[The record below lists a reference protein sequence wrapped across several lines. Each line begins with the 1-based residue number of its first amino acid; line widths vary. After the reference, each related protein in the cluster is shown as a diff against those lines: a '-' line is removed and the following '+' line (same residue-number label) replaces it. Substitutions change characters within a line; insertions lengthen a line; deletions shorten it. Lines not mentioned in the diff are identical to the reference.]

1 MRTTARQ
8 KAMEKVKVLISQA
21 RCIDMLIIIAG
32 VMNSPGLPAHYK
44 VFEISDDEDFESNEG
59 FLDWLDQSDSDVP
72 TPPSSSI
79 ILTRNPPIETPF
91 LSLDDY
97 THNGIRLHPKVFV
110 ELQDGDFMKIVYIVK
125 DGRSSDVTIR
135 GWIFRR
141 TRKTDGVFNP
151 KRNEVCWII
160 HIDDDDPRDHSI
172 QGLETRLVTE
182 IIKRRQIR
190 LTNQPF
196 PALSYRSDR
205 ISDSNEP
212 IEDVRVLVCRYKY
225 LICYPNAKARTS
237 SHPWS
242 EKMVLR
248 LRADECDKRP
258 DNNIRDEDI
267 RTGWRGETIPG
278 GIQEGWL
285 PGEKEYLRQE
295 SVSHRGINAH
305 QSLRGPPGLDYAVGD
320 PMTRGSVGTL
330 LGIHDL
336 NPIKATPNR
345 NARSRTTLSFTSSS
359 RPASNTAVSS
369 IAAARRAT
377 IGSDDE
383 DAVMV
388 VSNDPGDETDMASTP
403 RQPRDRNKRKRPT
416 AFTFD
421 EDYDVSD
428 QESSAI
434 ILDLTKS
441 LRGSSIQPPRR
452 KQKYPKIIEINAEAK
467 TWSGSG
473 INMERTEGVI
483 PSRFTPPSG
492 ASRER
497 HEVVQSL
504 NSPPRCSKRRGVEV
518 RGVSIDRWNT
528 KGDVIDLSRPKP
540 HTESASSRKANPL
553 TPLQLI
559 PRSATKLSS
568 CTPVSSR
575 GSPMTPH
582 HRSPAK
588 PLPYRRYTF
597 GDCFCGAGGMSR
609 GAINAGLRIAWGFD
623 FNLPACRTYQ
633 LNFLGTPIYNVW
645 ANDFSNSKKDCKC
658 DICHISPPC
667 QFFSPLHT
675 AHGKDD
681 DMNTASL
688 FAIEALLKKA
698 KPRIVTLEETA
709 GLVKIGVH
717 KDYFNAVIN
726 MFTSQGFS
734 VRWKVLNCADFGVPQ
749 QRKRLV
755 IIASW

>member
-1 MRTTARQ
+1 
-8 KAMEKVKVLISQA
+8 
-21 RCIDMLIIIAG
+21 MLIIIAG
-32 VMNSPGLPAHYK
+32 V
-44 VFEISDDEDFESNEG
+44 VRISDDEDSQSHEG
-59 FLDWLDQSDSDVP
+59 FLDWLDQNEEGETSLSPATYSDSNAP
-72 TPPSSSI
+72 TPPSSLI
-79 ILTRNPPIETPF
+79 ILPRNPPIETPF
-91 LSLDDY
+91 FSLSDF

-110 ELQDGDFMKIVYIVK
+110 ELQDGDFMKIVHIVE
-125 DGRSSDVTIR
+125 DRRSLDVTIR

-141 TRKTDGVFNP
+141 TRTTDGVFNA
-151 KRNEVCWII
+151 KRNEVYWMTY
-160 HIDDDDPRDHSI
+160 IDDDDPRDHSI
-172 QGLETRLVTE
+172 QGLETRLVTQVV
-182 IIKRRQIR
+182 KRRQIR
-190 LTNQPF
+190 LTNQSF
-196 PALSYRSDR
+196 PALSYRDDR
-205 ISDSNEP
+205 INESNET

-225 LICYPNAKARTS
+225 LIFYPNAKARTS

-258 DNNIRDEDI
+258 DNNIKDEDI
-267 RTGWRGETIPG
+267 RTAWRGETIPG
-278 GIQEGWL
+278 GMQEGWL

-295 SVSHRGINAH
+295 NVSHRGINAH
-305 QSLRGPPGLDYAVGD
+305 QSLRGPPGLDYAAGD

-330 LGIHDL
+330 LGVHDL
-336 NPIKATPNR
+336 NPIKSTPNR
-345 NARSRTTLSFTSSS
+345 NARNRTTLNFTSSS
-359 RPASNTAVSS
+359 RSASNMAVPS
-369 IAAARRAT
+369 IATTRRAT

-388 VSNDPGDETDMASTP
+388 VSNDPGDETDMASTL
-403 RQPRDRNKRKRPT
+403 RQPRDRNKRKRST

-441 LRGSSIQPPRR
+441 LRESSIRPPRQER
-452 KQKYPKIIEINAEAK
+452 KSPKTIRINAEAK

-473 INMERTEGVI
+473 INTERTEGII
-483 PSRFTPPSG
+483 PSRLTPPSG

-497 HEVVQSL
+497 HAVVQSL
-504 NSPPRCSKRRGVEV
+504 DSPPRCSKRRGVEV
-518 RGVSIDRWNT
+518 RGVSMDRWKT
-528 KGDVIDLSRPKP
+528 KGDVIDLSRP
-540 HTESASSRKANPL
+540 HIELASSRKAIPL
-553 TPLQLI
+553 APLQSK
-559 PRSATKLSS
+559 PDSATKLSS
-568 CTPVSSR
+568 VLLVR
-575 GSPMTPH
+575 DLPMTP
-582 HRSPAK
+582 RRRLPAR
-588 PLPYRRYTF
+588 PFPYRRYTF

-675 AHGKDD
+675 SDGKDD

-698 KPRIVTLEETA
+698 KPRVVTLEETA
-709 GLVKIGVH
+709 GLVRIGLH
-717 KDYFNAVIN
+717 KDFFNAVIN

>member
-8 KAMEKVKVLISQA
+8 KAMEKVKIFVSQT
-21 RCIDMLIIIAG
+21 RYTDMLIIIAG
-32 VMNSPGLPAHYK
+32 VMNSPGLPAHHT
-44 VFEISDDEDFESNEG
+44 VFEISDNEGLESNEG
-59 FLDWLDQSDSDVP
+59 FLDWLDQSDSDIP
-72 TPPSSSI
+72 TPLSSSI
-79 ILTRNPPIETPF
+79 ISPRNPPIETPF

-97 THNGIRLHPKVFV
+97 THNGIRLRPKVFV
-110 ELQDGDFMKIVYIVK
+110 ELQDGDFMKIVCIVK

-151 KRNEVCWII
+151 KRNEVCWVI

-182 IIKRRQIR
+182 VIKRRQIR

-196 PALSYRSDR
+196 PVLSYRSDR
-205 ISDSNEP
+205 ISDSNET
-212 IEDVRVLVCRYKY
+212 IEDARVLVCRYKY
-225 LICYPNAKARTS
+225 VIFYPNAKARTS

-242 EKMVLR
+242 EKIVLR

-258 DNNIRDEDI
+258 DNNIKDEDI
-267 RTGWRGETIPG
+267 RKAWRGETIPG
-278 GIQEGWL
+278 GMQEGWL

-295 SVSHRGINAH
+295 SVSHRGINSH
-305 QSLRGPPGLDYAVGD
+305 QSLRGPPGLNYAAGD

-336 NPIKATPNR
+336 NPVKATPNG
-345 NARSRTTLSFTSSS
+345 NARSGTTLNVTSPS
-359 RPASNTAVSS
+359 RPASNMAGSS
-369 IAAARRAT
+369 KATTRRT
-377 IGSDDE
+377 NIGSDDE
-383 DAVMV
+383 DTVMV
-388 VSNDPGDETDMASTP
+388 VPNDPSDETDMASTP
-403 RQPRDRNKRKRPT
+403 RQVTDRNKRKRST

-434 ILDLTKS
+434 ILDLTES
-441 LRGSSIQPPRR
+441 LRESSIRPPRR
-452 KQKYPKIIEINAEAK
+452 KHKSPKTIKINAEAK

-473 INMERTEGVI
+473 VNTERTESI
-483 PSRFTPPSG
+483 FPLIFTPPSG

-497 HEVVQSL
+497 HEVVQSPDSL
-504 NSPPRCSKRRGVEV
+504 PRCSKRRGVEV
-518 RGVSIDRWNT
+518 RGVSIDRWKT

-540 HTESASSRKANPL
+540 HTESASSRKAKRL
-553 TPLQLI
+553 APLQST
-559 PRSATKLSS
+559 PRSTTKLSAGILA
-568 CTPVSSR
+568 SSR

-582 HRSPAK
+582 RRPPAR

-609 GAINAGLRIAWGFD
+609 GAINAGLRVAWGFD
-623 FNLPACRTYQ
+623 FNLPACRSYQ

-645 ANDFSNSKKDCKC
+645 ANDFSNSKKDCKV
-658 DICHISPPC
+658 DVCHISPPC

-675 AHGKDD
+675 SHGKDD

-688 FAIEALLKKA
+688 FAIESLLKKA
-698 KPRIVTLEETA
+698 KPRVVTLEETA
-709 GLVKIGVH
+709 GLVKIGLH

-734 VRWKVLNCADFGVPQ
+734 VRWKVLNCADFGVPA